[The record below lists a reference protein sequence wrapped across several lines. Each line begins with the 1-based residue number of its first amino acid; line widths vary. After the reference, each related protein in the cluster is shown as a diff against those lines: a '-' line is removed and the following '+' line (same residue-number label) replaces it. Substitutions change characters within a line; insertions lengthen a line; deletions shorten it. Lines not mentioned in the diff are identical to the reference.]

1 MLSNII
7 YYVYESQYGIFWNR
21 FLQPNLVQ
29 LHQQNP
35 PAKQYT
41 CVVPQGV
48 EHEIFCPC
56 FLKFLG
62 IWQLP
67 HFSPNK
73 TQLFWSNVKL
83 LRTCDGSFTT
93 EALHQAALETSRRQL
108 TQASLWLMQRVFCWG
123 SVVFVPFLVS
133 VCCGFWVV
141 GLFDFLCAV
150 ALELMKTSF
159 LSKKCLCRSFWDL

>member
-1 MLSNII
+1 MVSKNI
-7 YYVYESQYGIFWNR
+7 YYVIVFESQYRIFLNR
-21 FLQPNLVQ
+21 LLQPNLVQ

-41 CVVPQGV
+41 CVVPQRV

-73 TQLFWSNVKL
+73 TPLLSNVKL
-83 LRTCDGSFTT
+83 LRSCDGSFTT

-108 TQASLWLMQRVFCWG
+108 TQASLWLMQRMCGAWFLLGDQLFLCNFWCQFV
-123 SVVFVPFLVS
+123 VVFGWL
-133 VCCGFWVV
+133 G
-141 GLFDFLCAV
+141 
-150 ALELMKTSF
+150 
-159 LSKKCLCRSFWDL
+159 CLIFCVL